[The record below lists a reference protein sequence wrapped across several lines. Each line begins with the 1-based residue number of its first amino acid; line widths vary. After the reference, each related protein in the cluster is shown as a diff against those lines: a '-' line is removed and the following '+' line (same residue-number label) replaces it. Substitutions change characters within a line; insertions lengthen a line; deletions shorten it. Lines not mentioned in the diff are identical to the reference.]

1 MDTIYNQLTKG
12 VRKPVKHK
20 IGVCMCGTSG
30 SGKTSNRDKFL
41 DDMGIKTTYVL
52 LNLDNVWEI
61 SKHEDARDIFKQII
75 VKTIDDGYSF
85 YYEGTCR
92 SPKYILPKL
101 EQAKKNG
108 YTLKLGFVY
117 AELDTVIKRVKQRS
131 EQPMTVD
138 FAKLVYSQVK
148 KHAHEYMTSDVF
160 DEIYLYNNQKTSKL
174 IFYKDA
180 KEIHCISPDSRFYFD
195 VSKYC

>member
-1 MDTIYNQLTKG
+1 
-12 VRKPVKHK
+12 
-20 IGVCMCGTSG
+20 MCGTSG
-30 SGKTSNRDKFL
+30 SGKTSNRAKFL

-75 VKTIDDGYSF
+75 LKTIDDGYSF

-108 YTLKLGFVY
+108 YALKLGFVY
-117 AELDTVIKRVKQRS
+117 AELDTVIKRVKQRT

-138 FAKLVYSQVK
+138 FAKMVYAQVK
-148 KHAHEYMTSDVF
+148 KHAHEYMTSDLF

-180 KEIHCISPDSRFYFD
+180 KEIHCISPESRFYFD